1 MLNMIQKKFQDW
13 SPSIFLAYSGINFD
27 SEVIRKEFFKSLKKP
42 YIENTGGNLRSDAL
56 NIVRAAF
63 AVDDKVLKSEFNM
76 KGNIS
81 MKLESLAKMNGFD
94 SSNSHSAMTDTENT
108 VKVLDLIKD
117 KQPRLWLDCFKTSI
131 PACNKDA

>member
-81 MKLESLAKMNGFD
+81 MKLEKIKKLDFQQMEKIYSILFQGYYTAK
-94 SSNSHSAMTDTENT
+94 
-108 VKVLDLIKD
+108 I
-117 KQPRLWLDCFKTSI
+117 
-131 PACNKDA
+131 

>member
-1 MLNMIQKKFQDW
+1 M
-13 SPSIFLAYSGINFD
+13 
-27 SEVIRKEFFKSLKKP
+27 
-42 YIENTGGNLRSDAL
+42 RSDAL

-117 KQPRLWLDCFKTSI
+117 KQPRLWLDCFKTSSKQQVENI
-131 PACNKDA
+131 IRKEKIITLVEFFYGKSRLYLCAPLHVNSFIHPVYMYSQVIDLRRQNHF

>member
-1 MLNMIQKKFQDW
+1 M
-13 SPSIFLAYSGINFD
+13 
-27 SEVIRKEFFKSLKKP
+27 
-42 YIENTGGNLRSDAL
+42 RSDAL

-117 KQPRLWLDCFKTSI
+117 KQPRLWLDCFKTSSKQQQVENI
-131 PACNKDA
+131 IRKEKIITLVEFFYSRIEITYVLLYM